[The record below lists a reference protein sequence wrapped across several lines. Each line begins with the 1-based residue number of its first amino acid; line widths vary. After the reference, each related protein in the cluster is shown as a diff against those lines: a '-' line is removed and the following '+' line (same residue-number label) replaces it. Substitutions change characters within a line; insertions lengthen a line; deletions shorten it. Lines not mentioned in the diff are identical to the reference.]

1 MYSIEKQ
8 ISSKVVYKG
17 YIINVTVDDIAIE
30 PLDNNSTEQKII
42 YSKREIVH
50 HNGGVCCLI
59 KLKNG
64 KIPFVKQFRY
74 AFKDALLELPAGKI
88 EKGEDPLSTIIRE
101 AEEEIG
107 IIPKEV
113 VSMGKIYVSPGI
125 SDEVLYLYY
134 IEDYELSKQSFDE
147 DEFLEPLKIKLD
159 KVCDMVL
166 KGEIVDAKTI
176 VAIMKFMIA
185 TKRNNY

>member
-17 YIINVTVDDIAIE
+17 YIINVTVDDISIE
-30 PLDNNSTEQKII
+30 PNEADRANSAQKVI
-42 YSKREIVH
+42 YAKREIVH

-74 AFKDALLELPAGKI
+74 AFKDAILELPAGKI

-113 VSMGKIYVSPGI
+113 ISMGKIYVSPGI

-134 IEDYELSKQSFDE
+134 IEDYDMSKQSFDE
-147 DEFLEPLKIKLD
+147 DEFLEVIEYSYDEAIELINNETI
-159 KVCDMVL
+159 C
-166 KGEIVDAKTI
+166 DAKT
-176 VAIMKFMIA
+176 VSLLLKCQKYF
-185 TKRNNY
+185 K